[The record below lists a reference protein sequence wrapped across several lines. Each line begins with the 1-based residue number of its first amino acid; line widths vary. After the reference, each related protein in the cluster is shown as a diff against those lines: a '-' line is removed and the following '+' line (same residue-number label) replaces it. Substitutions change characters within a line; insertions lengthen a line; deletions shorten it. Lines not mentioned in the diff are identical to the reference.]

1 MNKILI
7 DRELLERAVYRLELA
22 YDADTPIVCDLSS
35 VLSTPSGTP
44 AMPVKAY
51 YHEAPNEYGGLNKS
65 VGLEVRK
72 EFTDAPLVLESDATA
87 IIDGLRGEVELLVS
101 QKAEWVE
108 RATVLG
114 QKADQQAQR
123 IGELEGLLW
132 EACQTFKS
140 YFPGEN
146 PPAHNAMIKRIDTA
160 LSAGK
165 EGE

>member
-1 MNKILI
+1 MSKVLI
-7 DRELLERAVYRLELA
+7 DRALLETLLVQHVAELGYTNA
-22 YDADTPIVCDLSS
+22 TAHYTQKALDA
-35 VLSTPSGTP
+35 PSGTP

-87 IIDGLRGEVELLVS
+87 IIDGLRGELKQSYQQVNSECMDWAKEYERRKAAQAERDTLKSMLREFAVGISKREMPTEQELNS
-101 QKAEWVE
+101 WF
-108 RATVLG
+108 
-114 QKADQQAQR
+114 D
-123 IGELEGLLW
+123 
-132 EACQTFKS
+132 
-140 YFPGEN
+140 
-146 PPAHNAMIKRIDTA
+146 RIDAA